1 MKNSPYIIIPMHLII
16 LIVFSNIS
24 FAKQESSV
32 QNYENKTPQE
42 LIQIIEKK
50 DKKIEK
56 LRNLVRFYRKKLE
69 QFEQTPFQ
77 GTPAS
82 YEKIEAAHRLWQE
95 AWNLQRTAI
104 FKKMGQEKEDMLEEA
119 IEKFRQIVALY
130 PETKE
135 ADEAQY
141 RIVRIYDKFLKD
153 HLRAKEERKK
163 YLEHYPRGEF
173 SGVIK
178 EELDAH

>member
-1 MKNSPYIIIPMHLII
+1 MKILTVVIITTCFA
-16 LIVFSNIS
+16 LIVSSRSVS
-24 FAKQESSV
+24 FATEKPIVETYQ
-32 QNYENKTPQE
+32 NKTPEE

-50 DKKIEK
+50 DKKIKK
-56 LRNLVRFYRKKLE
+56 LRNLVHFYQKKLT
-69 QFEQTPFQ
+69 QIEQTPFQ
-77 GTPAS
+77 GSPAS

-104 FKKMGQEKEDMLEEA
+104 FKKLGQEKEDMLEEA

-153 HLRAKEERKK
+153 HSKAKEERKK
-163 YLEHYPRGEF
+163 YLERYPRGEF
-173 SGVIK
+173 SREIK
-178 EELDAH
+178 DELGSH